1 MGTVFVTEN
10 VTRSFGGLVAVN
22 NMSIAVE
29 ENSFTMLI
37 GPNGCGK
44 TTFLNVCTG
53 LLKPDSG
60 KVWLR
65 GTDITGWES
74 DRVYEQGFVR
84 SFQIPLPFLGLTVLD
99 NVLGAMRN
107 PGESPF
113 RAPFPRAW
121 IREEEENAAKA
132 FAVLRRVGLDKHWDQ
147 PSFALGAAQLKMLEV
162 ARGLSAGATLIA
174 LDEPIGGVDPASAEE
189 ILSYVA
195 GLKKEGLTFLVVE
208 HRIDIAAPFADYVY
222 AMNLGSL
229 ISEGL
234 PDQVLGDPKVIEVYI
249 GRDEAC

>member
-60 KVWLR
+60 RVLFR
-65 GTDITGWES
+65 GADITGWES
-74 DRVYEQGFVR
+74 HRVYDVGFVR
-84 SFQIPLPFLGLTVLD
+84 TFQIPLPFLGLTVLD

-113 RAPFPRAW
+113 RAPFPGSW
-121 IREEEENAAKA
+121 IKQEEANAEKA
-132 FAVLRRVGLDKHWDQ
+132 FGTLRKVGLDQHWDK
-147 PSFALGAAQLKMLEV
+147 PCFALGAAQLKMLEV

-174 LDEPIGGVDPASAEE
+174 LDEPIGGVDPASADE

-195 GLKKEGLTFLVVE
+195 GLKQQGLTFLVVE

-222 AMNLGSL
+222 AMNLGTL
-229 ISEGL
+229 ISQGP
-234 PDQVLGDPKVIEVYI
+234 PDQVLSDPKVIEVYI